1 MSLRAPNPSSD
12 PAQES
17 SFWLARMSRT
27 IFFLVVVLSL
37 AGVYAAFQVP
47 TAVFPDTNFPRVVI
61 GVDNGVMPVEQMQV
75 TITKP
80 IEDAVNSVP
89 GLLTVRSTTSRGS
102 AEVSLFFDWNVD
114 MFHTLQLADAA
125 LSKVRQTLPATAV
138 ITTNRLTFATF
149 PILGYALTAD
159 NRGPDTISPTRLWE
173 IATYDLKPPLN
184 RVDGVSTVT
193 VQGGQVPEVHIVP
206 DLARLENSGVTLTDL
221 VNAVQN
227 SNIIESPGLY
237 QANHELIL
245 ALVGAQAHDIAH
257 LASLVVKTTPSG
269 APVRISDVADVHPGT
284 EPVYH
289 TVTANG
295 VPSVLLNIARQPT
308 SNTVAVANSVAA
320 EVAQLSRTLPA
331 GVHLAPFYDQSELV
345 RESIASVRDAIFIG
359 LVLACMI
366 LFLFLRDWS
375 SSLVAGLVIPVTVAV
390 TILFLW
396 AIGQSFN
403 LMTLGGLAAAIGLV
417 IDDAIVVVENIV
429 VHRDAGQSRTTAIRI
444 ALHELATPLV
454 FSTITPVVVFL
465 PLIATTGVTGSFFR
479 ALAVTMTAAL
489 LTSLA
494 LAVTFTPALSL
505 SLLGVR
511 RPGGGKVRRPLF
523 PFFSHGKA
531 VDSPAVLDAEPS
543 AIAPLPADP
552 SRAAA
557 HAGHVDGPVM
567 RRILSAHARALTWA
581 LTRPIALAAVCLALV
596 VATWF
601 AYNALG
607 SDLLP
612 EMDEGAFILDYL
624 TPAGT
629 SLTETNRILQH
640 VEQILRSTPEVE
652 ITSRRTGLQLGLA
665 AVTEANSG
673 DFSVRLKPNRD
684 RDIEEIMADVRE
696 RIRKSEPALDIE
708 FTQVLQDMIG
718 DLSNS
723 PEPIQIKLF
732 SSDSALLN
740 QLGPRVE
747 DAIKK
752 IPGVVDTK
760 NGVDN
765 TISGPAT
772 SFQVDPIIA
781 GRMGFTPS
789 EVADDA
795 TAILDGLP
803 TSQPM
808 IVTGRPYTIRVRLPD
823 ASRASL
829 NSIQNTVFNSSSG
842 HTASLGSLAQV
853 TEQPPQNEILREN
866 LQQMITVSG
875 RLEGSDLG
883 SAMQQVQATVQD
895 LRIPSSVRVEYGG
908 TYQEQQKSFRDLLRV
923 LVLALVLV
931 FGVLLAEFRNFFA
944 PIAILS
950 SSVLSI
956 SGVVLA
962 LLLTRTDF
970 NVASFMGLIMVIG
983 IVAKNGILLLDA
995 DEKFRAHA
1003 SSDQQ
1008 QLGAP
1013 SIAVSSRWV
1022 GDDNQTVPRDLA
1034 REAMLHAAQ
1043 RRLRPIV
1050 MTAIAAVCGMLPLAF
1065 AIGSGSQMLQP
1076 LAIAVIGGLLVSVVL
1091 SLIVT
1096 PAIYYRLTR
1105 SRHA

>member
-1 MSLRAPNPSSD
+1 VSPTPQTSSAV
-12 PAQES
+12 PPQEQP
-17 SFWLARMSRT
+17 FWLARMSRT
-27 IFFLVVVLSL
+27 IFFLIVVLSL

-47 TAVFPDTNFPRVVI
+47 ISVFPDTNFPRVVI

-89 GLLTVRSTTSRGS
+89 GLLMVRSTTSRGS
-102 AEVSLFFDWNVD
+102 AEVSLFFDWRED

-125 LSKVRQTLPATAV
+125 LSKVRQTLPTSAV
-138 ITTNRLTFATF
+138 VTTNRLTFATF
-149 PILGYALTAD
+149 PILGYALSAD
-159 NRGPDTISPTRLWE
+159 NRGAATVSQTRLWE

-193 VQGGQVPEVHIVP
+193 VQGGQVPEYHIVP
-206 DLARLENSGVTLTDL
+206 NLARLQNSGVTLTDL
-221 VNAVQN
+221 VNSVES
-227 SNIIESPGLY
+227 SNIIDSPGLY
-237 QANHELIL
+237 EANHELIL
-245 ALVGAQAHDIAH
+245 ALVGAQAHDAAH
-257 LASLVVKTTPSG
+257 LASLVVKATPSG
-269 APVRISDVADVHPGT
+269 APVRVSDVAEVGPGT
-284 EPVYH
+284 EPIYT

-295 VPSVLLNIARQPT
+295 VPSVLINIARQPT
-308 SNTVAVANSVAA
+308 SNTVQVADAVAA
-320 EVAQLSRTLPA
+320 EIDTLRPLLPP
-331 GVHLAPFYDQSELV
+331 GTHLEPFYDQSELV

-359 LVLACMI
+359 LVLACII

-396 AIGQSFN
+396 AIGESFN

-429 VHRDAGQSRTTAIRI
+429 VHRDAGQPRNTAVRL
-444 ALHELATPLV
+444 ALHEIATPLV

-479 ALAVTMTAAL
+479 ALAITMTSAL

-505 SLLGVR
+505 SLLGELKAADA
-511 RPGGGKVRRPLF
+511 GGHKPLF
-523 PFFSHGKA
+523 GVHFRHKSTDDA
-531 VDSPAVLDAEPS
+531 VRAEETGAEPGE
-543 AIAPLPADP
+543 
-552 SRAAA
+552 
-557 HAGHVDGPVM
+557 HHNGPVM
-567 RRILSAHARALTWA
+567 RRILAVHERALEWA
-581 LTRPIALAAVCLALV
+581 LGRPLALGLVCLTLV
-596 VATWF
+596 AGTYF

-612 EMDEGAFILDYL
+612 EMDEGAFVLDYL

-629 SLTETNRILQH
+629 SLAETNRILTH
-640 VEQILRSTPEVE
+640 VEQILHSTPEVE
-652 ITSRRTGLQLGLA
+652 ITSRRTGLQMGLA

-673 DFSVRLKPNRD
+673 DFTVRLKRD
-684 RDIEEIMADVRE
+684 RDRSIDDVMADVRD
-696 RIRKSEPALDIE
+696 RIKKSEPALDVE

-732 SSDSALLN
+732 SSDPALLN
-740 QLGPRVE
+740 KLGPRVE
-747 DAIKK
+747 DAIKE
-752 IPGVVDTK
+752 IPGVVDTQ

-765 TISGPAT
+765 TVSGPAT
-772 SFQVDPIIA
+772 NFQVDPVVA
-781 GRMGFTPS
+781 ARLGFTPT
-789 EVADDA
+789 EVAEDA

-803 TSQPM
+803 TADPM
-808 IVTGRPYTIRVRLPD
+808 IVNGRPYTIRVRLPD
-823 ASRASL
+823 ESRASL
-829 NSIQNTVFNSSSG
+829 DTIQNTVFNSSSG
-842 HTASLGSLAQV
+842 HTASLGSLAQI
-853 TEQPPQNEILREN
+853 TELPPQNEILREN
-866 LQQMITVSG
+866 LQQLITVTG

-883 SAMQQVQATVQD
+883 SAMQQVQRTVHG
-895 LRIPSSVRVEYGG
+895 LHIPTSVRVEYGG
-908 TYQEQQKSFRDLLRV
+908 TYEEQQKSFRDLLRV
-923 LVLALVLV
+923 LILALALV
-931 FGVLLAEFRNFFA
+931 FGVLLAEFRNFSA
-944 PIAILS
+944 ALAILTS
-950 SSVLSI
+950 SILSI
-956 SGVVLA
+956 AGVVFA
-962 LLLTRTDF
+962 LLITQTDF

-995 DEKFRAHA
+995 DEKFRTQA
-1003 SSDQQ
+1003 D
-1008 QLGAP
+1008 LDL
-1013 SIAVSSRWV
+1013 IADPDAFA
-1022 GDDNQTVPRDLA
+1022 GRDMA

-1065 AIGSGSQMLQP
+1065 ALGAGSQMLQP
-1076 LAIAVIGGLLVSVVL
+1076 LAIAVIGGLAISVVL

-1105 SRHA
+1105 NRHA